1 MKHFYAIFFLLFTI
15 VSTQAQIQG
24 YGLNDVV
31 DDFTVT
37 DIHGEEHNLYTY
49 TSEGKYVFIDF
60 SFTTCGPCQSTA
72 PIFNEF
78 YDKYGCN
85 SGDVVCISFFGINND
100 HDSDVEAFENTYGGS
115 FNHAPAVS
123 MDGGATSVDS
133 NFNPAAYPTVCLIN
147 PNNEIIELDIWPI
160 SNIAALEATFPT
172 GFEPEIIDCNSIG
185 TNDFE
190 QEALFSVYPNPFDG
204 KQLTISLN
212 NLKNVNLSIHTIL
225 GALVYTQILTD
236 TSTINPNLNT
246 GTYFVTLQTDTKK
259 ITQKLIVN

>member
-1 MKHFYAIFFLLFTI
+1 MFLWISLLQL
-15 VSTQAQIQG
+15 V
-24 YGLNDVV
+24 
-31 DDFTVT
+31 
-37 DIHGEEHNLYTY
+37 
-49 TSEGKYVFIDF
+49 
-60 SFTTCGPCQSTA
+60 A
-72 PIFNEF
+72 PV
-78 YDKYGCN
+78 K
-85 SGDVVCISFFGINND
+85 VP
-100 HDSDVEAFENTYGGS
+100 H
-115 FNHAPAVS
+115 
-123 MDGGATSVDS
+123 
-133 NFNPAAYPTVCLIN
+133 YPTVCLIN

-246 GTYFVTLQTDTKK
+246 GTYFVTVQTDTKK
-259 ITQKLIVN
+259 TTQKLIVN